1 MVHHLFVWVFVCLF
15 VCLYIFLN
23 SEYKPEFIYIFS
35 WFIKSSYFVES
46 LNSFY
51 ATFEIDLKM
60 QQKLYFYIAQQN
72 FRFNIIFAKIYF
84 DMNTE

>member
-1 MVHHLFVWVFVCLF
+1 MVFVCLLVRIHF
-15 VCLYIFLN
+15 FEFF
-23 SEYKPEFIYIFS
+23 EYKPEFIYIFS
-35 WFIKSSYFVES
+35 WFIKSSYFVAS